1 MCGSVGTNQCCCVGV
16 CSLHCYL
23 NLLIVTSTCSD
34 LPVVCN
40 NPAHLHLINKQCVH
54 LKTKEIT
61 LLYST
66 ETRAGNFNQGTKKK
80 GEIELKYAETGAKG
94 SQKAACDVKKCIS
107 IFGYGLNVPHV
118 LGLFQTYWI

>member
-40 NPAHLHLINKQCVH
+40 NPAHLHLINKQCLH
-54 LKTKEIT
+54 FRITEIT
-61 LLYST
+61 FLYLT
-66 ETRAGNFNQGTKKK
+66 ETRAGNFNQAPKKEK
-80 GEIELKYAETGAKG
+80 LNQSTRKPE
-94 SQKAACDVKKCIS
+94 QKD
-107 IFGYGLNVPHV
+107 LRRLHV
-118 LGLFQTYWI
+118 M